1 MLKLFLFAFAQA
13 CQRHYNILF
22 KLFLLL
28 GLPFAKGV
36 YLDFLG
42 RPLLFFGLEAPNLT
56 KPEPFCV

>member
-13 CQRHYNILF
+13 CQRHYILIF
-22 KLFLLL
+22 NLFLLL

-56 KPEPFCV
+56 KPAPFCE